1 MEKTPEA
8 AVFDLDGTLLDTL
21 GELADSGNAALEA
34 LGFPT
39 HPTEAYRY
47 FVGKGMENLVQR
59 ILPESA
65 RDAKTAARAFEAVRE
80 AYSQRWDASRP
91 YAGVPELLDALA
103 ADGLPLTV
111 LSNKPDDFTRLTV
124 ERLLGRWDFAF
135 VRGVRDDTPPKP
147 DPHGALDL
155 ARRLHVEPAACL
167 YLGDTATD
175 METATAAG
183 MYALGALW
191 GFRTADELQQAGAR
205 ALLEKP
211 TDMIPYVV
219 PPAPRE
225 ATP

>member
-1 MEKTPEA
+1 MGKAPEA

-39 HPTEAYRY
+39 HPEEAYRY
-47 FVGKGMENLVQR
+47 FVGNGMESLVRR
-59 ILPESA
+59 ILPETA
-65 RDAKTAARAFEAVRE
+65 RDAATVARGLEAVRG
-80 AYSQRWDASRP
+80 AYSRRWDASRP
-91 YAGVPELLDALA
+91 YAGVPALLDALSA
-103 ADGLPLTV
+103 AGLPLAV

-147 DPHGALDL
+147 DPRGALDL
-155 ARRLHVEPAACL
+155 ARRLNVEPAACL

-175 METATAAG
+175 METATGAG
-183 MYALGALW
+183 MYALGAVW
-191 GFRTADELQQAGAR
+191 GFRTPDELRDSGAR

-211 TDMIPYVV
+211 TDMIPYAI
-219 PPAPRE
+219 PPTANE
-225 ATP
+225 TDA